1 MRATT
6 TCLVLQE
13 LWMVAATYG
22 FVSAFGQ
29 NIALIPTL
37 TTGMRWFPHKKG
49 IAMGC
54 VVGGFGGGA
63 LVFNYIQTAILNP
76 NNVSPANSGPDEGYF
91 TDEDLL
97 GRVPNLL
104 LILAGIY
111 LGLGLLACLLITQP
125 PDSWLAKFS
134 DEKSGDLQSDYVT
147 PLGRPWSQRTSCQ
160 LPELVLMTLQY

>member
-1 MRATT
+1 
-6 TCLVLQE
+6 
-13 LWMVAATYG
+13 MVAATYG

-37 TTGMRWFPHKKG
+37 TTGMRWFPHRKG

-76 NNVSPANSGPDEGYF
+76 NNVSPASSGPDEGYF
-91 TDEDLL
+91 TDEELL

-125 PDSWLAKFS
+125 PSSWLAKFS
-134 DEKSGDLQSDYVT
+134 DEDSGDLDTEYAT
-147 PLGRPWSQRTSCQ
+147 PLGRPWSQPSAASQQFCQ
-160 LPELVLMTLQY
+160 IFFMTF